1 MSNPSKTPIALFAY
15 NRPDHLQRAL
25 DSLSR
30 CRRLDECQLYLYCDG
45 AKKLEHLGAVQAARL
60 IAREWATRLDAV
72 VTEREANFGLARSI
86 VTAVSELCTQFGR
99 VIVLEDDLVLSPD
112 FLDTMLR
119 GLDRY
124 ENESE
129 VMQISGYMF
138 PLDPP
143 PPQELFLLPLTTT
156 WGWAT
161 WARAWQAFD
170 WDASDSM
177 EFFANPAHRQQFD
190 LDGAYA
196 YTTMLEDRLAG
207 KNDSWGILWWYRV
220 FRAGGLVLYPRY
232 SLVRNDGFD
241 GSGTHWNT
249 ISGEQNAMQIQAQW
263 TPLSENA
270 ILPQVNQV
278 DLTTFERIKTH
289 LRPLQP
295 QQVIIAPSLI
305 HRARAK
311 ISQLIKNASAS

>member
-1 MSNPSKTPIALFAY
+1 
-15 NRPDHLQRAL
+15 
-25 DSLSR
+25 
-30 CRRLDECQLYLYCDG
+30 
-45 AKKLEHLGAVQAARL
+45 
-60 IAREWATRLDAV
+60 
-72 VTEREANFGLARSI
+72 
-86 VTAVSELCTQFGR
+86 
-99 VIVLEDDLVLSPD
+99 
-112 FLDTMLR
+112 
-119 GLDRY
+119 
-124 ENESE
+124 
-129 VMQISGYMF
+129 
-138 PLDPP
+138 
-143 PPQELFLLPLTTT
+143 
-156 WGWAT
+156 
-161 WARAWQAFD
+161 
-170 WDASDSM
+170 M